1 MEARVTLRPGKR
13 GTIKW
18 LNQYGERLVCVRYR
32 YDPDGRRR
40 LTTVELIVDESP
52 WDGRPKVNDNRLVGI
67 KVRYDETGLRHQ
79 VKQAGGIWRPD
90 RRVWALP
97 LKRVRALGLEARI
110 AASATSER
118 RL

>member
-1 MEARVTLRPGKR
+1 MEAGVTLRSGKR
-13 GTIKW
+13 GTVKW
-18 LNQYGERLVCVRYR
+18 MNQYGDRLVCVPYR

-52 WDGRPKVNDNRLVGI
+52 WDGRPKASDDRRVDI
-67 KVRYDETGLRHQ
+67 KVKCDETGLRHQ
-79 VKQAGGIWRPD
+79 VNQAGGSWRPD
-90 RRVWALP
+90 RRVWTLP
-97 LKRVRALGLEARI
+97 LEKVRSLGLEARI